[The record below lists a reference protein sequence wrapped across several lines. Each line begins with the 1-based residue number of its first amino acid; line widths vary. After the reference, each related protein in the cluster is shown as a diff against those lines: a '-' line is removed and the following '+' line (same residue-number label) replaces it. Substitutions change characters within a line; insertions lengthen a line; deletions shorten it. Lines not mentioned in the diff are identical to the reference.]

1 MLGASGVLM
10 GTRFFAWEE
19 ALGHPAARERIRQ
32 ASGDDTTGSSIFD
45 ISRRV
50 TWPAPFTGRVLRNVL
65 ADHWLGREIELLR
78 KIEVGGGAIRRGDR
92 G

>member
-19 ALGHPAARERIRQ
+19 ALGHPAKERIRR
-32 ASGDDTTGSSIFD
+32 ASGDDTIRGSVFD

-50 TWPAPFTGRVLRNVL
+50 T
-65 ADHWLGREIELLR
+65 
-78 KIEVGGGAIRRGDR
+78 
-92 G
+92 